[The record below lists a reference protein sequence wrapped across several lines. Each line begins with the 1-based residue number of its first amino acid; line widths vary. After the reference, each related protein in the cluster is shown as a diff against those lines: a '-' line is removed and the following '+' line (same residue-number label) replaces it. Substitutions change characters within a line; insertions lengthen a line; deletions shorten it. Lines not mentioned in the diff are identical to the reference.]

1 MEIHTSVKIQIHMKN
16 VTKKKGTKVKANLV
30 KNVYSTGEVEYRMT
44 VE

>member
-16 VTKKKGTKVKANLV
+16 VTKEGTKVKANLV
-30 KNVYSTGEVEYRMT
+30 KKVYLTGEVDYIMY